1 MLSSEQSP
9 EACRT
14 CIHYKRNH
22 PAKLQDDLQQKCHN
36 GSAPNA

>member
-9 EACRT
+9 EACRI
-14 CIHYKRNH
+14 CIPYKTIP
-22 PAKLQDDLQQKCHN
+22 PAKLQEELQQKYHN